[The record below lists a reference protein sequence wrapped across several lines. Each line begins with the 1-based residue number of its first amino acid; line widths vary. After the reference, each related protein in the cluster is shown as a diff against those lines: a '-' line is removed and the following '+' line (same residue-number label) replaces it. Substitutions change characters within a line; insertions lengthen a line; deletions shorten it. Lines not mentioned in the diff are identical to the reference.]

1 MQSRFLVLFWG
12 IALSAFAVQL
22 DSLRDKVNVVVLAF
36 GMISYTTG
44 PMLGMFL
51 AALFTPRARTLGLA
65 VGFALSFA
73 LVAYVRP
80 DFYQILINFKF
91 LSAKQKRLHG
101 TGSLKKM
108 ESSSLPFTR
117 PGPGPLPFS

>member
-91 LSAKQKRLHG
+91 LSAEQAASWNGLSQENG
-101 TGSLKKM
+101 ELKPTLN
-108 ESSSLPFTR
+108 SLPF
-117 PGPGPLPFS
+117 S